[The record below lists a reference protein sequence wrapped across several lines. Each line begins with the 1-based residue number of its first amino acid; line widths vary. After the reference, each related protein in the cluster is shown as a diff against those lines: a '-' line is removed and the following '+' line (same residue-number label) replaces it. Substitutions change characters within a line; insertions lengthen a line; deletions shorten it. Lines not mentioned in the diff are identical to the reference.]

1 MRRKLLNPGL
11 GAIFLV
17 ISLAFWSEAFA
28 EPSLDYTVALS
39 KLDSKQLHVTLTIR
53 GLEGDELIIHGVP
66 AYMDNPLA
74 RPRRRAVRRLI
85 ARDEAGNDLRIS
97 SKKGSYGQR
106 TYRVSP
112 AAGTVVVDYDLNID
126 FKNSRQTKAYAVK
139 IPFMD
144 RRRAWLYGNY
154 VFCYPVLDPDVPS
167 AMRIPANIHLDFELP
182 DDIPLYGLPQG
193 PIHLSNLHELL
204 PLQFGLGRYWT
215 EQIATAGRK
224 VQLIYESENAFDD
237 SEREALRK
245 RTARIVSRLIEFF
258 GDAPFPEQNFYY
270 FRKDGIG
277 GLEGA
282 YTCQAYV
289 RPGVDVSDLEDRSA
303 RAFMVVALHEYFH
316 TWNPIGMFALD
327 DPWFKEG
334 VTSYYGN
341 VLSIN
346 LAHLELDD
354 YVAEWASYPDVLE
367 SDSLLSQ
374 IQLTDPRIW
383 HKEYDGEDWRMLT
396 YSRGHAVALLLDV
409 LIRDRTGNR
418 HSLDDVMRTL
428 FRDYRHGAFTHDELL
443 KSITSATGVDA
454 GPFFEEYVSGI
465 RAPTFEEVERAFES
479 AKRFGIFDTSEEPA
493 HQY

>member
-1 MRRKLLNPGL
+1 MRRKLLNLRL

-17 ISLAFWSEAFA
+17 ASLALWSEALA
-28 EPSLDYTVALS
+28 ELSLDYTVALS
-39 KLDSKQLHVTLTIR
+39 RLRSKRFHVTLTIR
-53 GLEGDELIIHGVP
+53 GLETDEVIIHGVP

-74 RPRRRAVRRLI
+74 EPRRRAVRRLV

-97 SKKGSYGQR
+97 SEKGSYGQR

-112 AAGTVVVDYDLNID
+112 AAGTVIVEYDLNVD
-126 FKNSRQTKAYAVK
+126 FKDSRQTKSYAVK

-154 VFCYPVLDPDVPS
+154 LFCYPILDPDAPS
-167 AMRIPANIHLDFELP
+167 AMRSPADIHLDFELP
-182 DDIPLYGLPQG
+182 DDVPLHGLPKG
-193 PIHLSNLHELL
+193 SIHLSNLHELL
-204 PLQFGLGRYWT
+204 SLQFGLGCYWT
-215 EQIATAGRK
+215 EQIEMAGGR
-224 VQLIYESENAFDD
+224 VQLIYESENAFDVG
-237 SEREALRK
+237 EREALRE

-258 GDAPFPEQNFYY
+258 GGTPFPEQNFYY

-289 RPGVDVSDLEDRSA
+289 RPGVDVSNLDDRNA

-346 LAHLELDD
+346 LAHLKLDD
-354 YVAEWASYPDVLE
+354 YVAEWASYPDVLK
-367 SDSLLSQ
+367 SDSLMSQ
-374 IQLTDPRIW
+374 IQLTDSRIW

-396 YSRGHAVALLLDV
+396 YARGHAVALLLDV
-409 LIRDRTGNR
+409 LIRDRTENR
-418 HSLDDVMRTL
+418 YSLDDVMRAL
-428 FRDYRHGAFTHDELL
+428 CRDYLHGAFTHNELL

-465 RAPTFEEVERAFES
+465 RAPTFEEVERAFGS
-479 AKRFGIFDTSEEPA
+479 AKRFGVFDVFEEPA
-493 HQY
+493 RQD